1 MMTKAGE
8 MAFRGNYNN
17 YDMFGNPRYYLLKHG
32 SLDMVREFRFLLK
45 FDHFEEYRL
54 VAKREDLQKDFK
66 KEIDEFFELW
76 GDGKYITREAILI

>member
-1 MMTKAGE
+1 MTKIE
-8 MAFRGNYNN
+8 EIEFRENYKDLADNAQ
-17 YDMFGNPRYYLLKHG
+17 YILLKEG
-32 SLDMVREFRFLLK
+32 SINLVREFRHILK
-45 FDHFEEYRL
+45 FDYYEEYKN